1 MTGGGGSRSG
11 RWSDEVTV
19 LGPLQALRRHCLIPF
34 YRFPAPPPRRELPA
48 AARRRRRRRRKQA
61 HDDDAS
67 AALKSIRAPHSN
79 SATTHELHS
88 ENARLLPPA
97 AFSLSPRTCPR
108 LLGSRHPAGKRS
120 AAALDCV
127 YVGTWH
133 RVIPCAGCG
142 HCRWRTRWLR
152 RCNQSSSARPQG
164 LPLPPPAAP
173 PRLHLNACRFRSRA
187 LKRGAAWA
195 APASTSAASP
205 PRRSSTAATCAL
217 RKPRAARRRL
227 RDLAPTAGTSRA

>member
-1 MTGGGGSRSG
+1 MMRT
-11 RWSDEVTV
+11 
-19 LGPLQALRRHCLIPF
+19 
-34 YRFPAPPPRRELPA
+34 
-48 AARRRRRRRRKQA
+48 
-61 HDDDAS
+61 
-67 AALKSIRAPHSN
+67 AALNSIRAPQHN

-120 AAALDCV
+120 AAALYCV
-127 YVGTWH
+127 CVGAWY

-142 HCRWRTRWLR
+142 RCRWRTRWLR

-164 LPLPPPAAP
+164 LPLPPP
-173 PRLHLNACRFRSRA
+173 PRLNLNACRFRSRA

-205 PRRSSTAATCAL
+205 PRRSSTAATCAF
-217 RKPRAARRRL
+217 RKPPAARRRL
-227 RDLAPTAGTSRA
+227 RDPAPTAGTSRA